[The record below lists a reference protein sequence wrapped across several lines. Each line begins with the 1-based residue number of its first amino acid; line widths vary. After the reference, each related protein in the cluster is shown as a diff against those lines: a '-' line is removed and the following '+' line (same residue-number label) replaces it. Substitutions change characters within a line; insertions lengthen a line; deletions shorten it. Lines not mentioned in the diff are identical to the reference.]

1 MPKLNF
7 DADEA
12 TLLKAYKISSLTPM
26 QWENIDHDLEDSIAG
41 ALLSSTNEM
50 EGDPLGI
57 GSDVNLREMD
67 MESKASVLITS
78 KSFDPKAFLSLVHP
92 NATYQD
98 LASGTVHLQ
107 SSIDA
112 RSEAI
117 RILVEDNFDRFV
129 AVKASTDALY
139 AEMKEGL
146 LEPSTEY
153 ASKPLRDELKQ
164 AAVKANQVFLPVLE
178 NASKADKLRTT
189 LGIFE
194 RSKFFFNLP
203 SFIIESI
210 EAGRYEVAMRDYK
223 KGKLLLDTRPG
234 QLLPISASKDKDKD
248 DKGGGTGGSR
258 PTGPTSAEQ
267 QQQKRILDKVWGNV
281 EKAMGEMR
289 NVLLGK
295 LRESGR
301 SVEEQ
306 EKTLELLIELPFTE
320 DPAWT
325 YFDSQHKYIL
335 EQMNKTF
342 RISTAAVTT
351 ASEKSIHNAGDS
363 ITDSLATQLQQSISA
378 LEAKQPDAIIAKST
392 GEPVWQAILELVK
405 NVGEAMMGNLPNF
418 WKISSGF
425 IDGKFKKT
433 PTTSSSS
440 SRRSPSQC
448 RTMALDVVKLYI
460 SFLSQFFNLSDMA
473 VMSSPSVPSPKDTS
487 PTMLPSNST
496 SFSTAYYLL
505 KILGEIQDC
514 VNELNA
520 MEISADIS
528 ASLKGL
534 LDSTK
539 WRFEDVLIAACNFHH
554 LEAWVSSPS
563 DASATHY
570 LTQMELFQRH
580 ITTAAYRIAGGV
592 DSSSLISKGIKQNP
606 IPTAFVSKITKAF
619 MDVLYGFLEGF
630 VKLVEDER
638 EMAANVKGVVPVAT
652 STATNTLELL
662 DLSDRD
668 SRLLLVVSNLSH
680 ISKAIFPSMM
690 TQLENAF
697 GITIGDERQVFMS
710 RPLDLFD
717 FDWLFEMQTLMAIIA
732 DLDQTMFEGYSKPR
746 AAVVTSLVRGGI
758 LDESMDW
765 YETPQP
771 TEIRPYMYETLMYL
785 VCVHAQI
792 TSVAAVVLERTLNYL
807 AEALAEEALRCFKQ
821 VKRFG
826 MGGMLRATLEIE
838 FMHQT
843 LGKYVTPA
851 AAKTL
856 SDLYNKISQAYARR
870 PGDENLQNHLDGV
883 KKTLA
888 DTRRATGIEFLC
900 FRQTKTSTAKAG
912 GGGAGGKS
920 RDREAKTKDNS
931 GLSSVGTGGTGKG
944 S

>member
-12 TLLKAYKISSLTPM
+12 TLLKAYKISSLNPM
-26 QWENIDHDLEDSIAG
+26 QWEDIDHDFEDSVAG
-41 ALLSSTNEM
+41 ALSSSNNET

-57 GSDVNLREMD
+57 GSDVNLKEMD

-98 LASGTVHLQ
+98 LASGIAHLQ

-117 RILVEDNFDRFV
+117 RILVEDNLDRFV

-146 LEPSTEY
+146 LESSTEY

-189 LGIFE
+189 LGVFE

-248 DKGGGTGGSR
+248 DKGGGASA
-258 PTGPTSAEQ
+258 GPTSAEQ
-267 QQQKRILDKVWGNV
+267 QQQKRILDKVWANV

-289 NVLLGK
+289 NVLLGQ
-295 LRESGR
+295 LRDPGR

-306 EKTLELLIELPFTE
+306 EKTLELLIELPLTE

-325 YFDSQHKYIL
+325 YFDSQHKHIL

-342 RISTAAVTT
+342 RISTAAVT
-351 ASEKSIHNAGDS
+351 AALEKSALDNAGDS
-363 ITDSLATQLQQSISA
+363 LTDSLVTQLRQSISA
-378 LEAKQPDAIIAKST
+378 LEAKQPDAVIAKSA
-392 GEPVWQAILELVK
+392 GEPVWQAILDLVK
-405 NVGEAMMGNLPNF
+405 NVGEAMMGSLPNF
-418 WKISSGF
+418 WKISNGF
-425 IDGKFKKT
+425 IDGKFKKAS
-433 PTTSSSS
+433 TSSSS
-440 SRRSPSQC
+440 TSRRSPSQC
-448 RTMALDVVKLYI
+448 RTMALDIVKLYI

-473 VMSSPSVPSPKDTS
+473 VTSSPGIPSSNDATS
-487 PTMLPSNST
+487 TLLPSNSN
-496 SFSTAYYLL
+496 SLSTAHYLL
-505 KILGEIQDC
+505 KIFGEIQDC

-520 MEISADIS
+520 MEISGDVS

-539 WRFEDVLIAACNFHH
+539 WRFEDVLIAAWLRDASDFHH

-563 DASATHY
+563 DPSATHY
-570 LTQMELFQRH
+570 LTQMELYQRH

-592 DSSSLISKGIKQNP
+592 DSSSLISKGNKQNP
-606 IPTAFVSKITKAF
+606 IPAAFVSKIIKAF
-619 MDVLYGFLEGF
+619 MDVLYTFLEGL

-638 EMAANVKGVVPVAT
+638 EGGANVNGVDPVAT
-652 STATNTLELL
+652 ASTSNATNALELL
-662 DLSDRD
+662 DLSNKD
-668 SRLLLVVSNLSH
+668 SRLLLVLSNLNH
-680 ISKAIFPSMM
+680 MSKSIFPSMI

-697 GITIGDERQVFMS
+697 GVTITDERQ
-710 RPLDLFD
+710 
-717 FDWLFEMQTLMAIIA
+717 TLMTVIA
-732 DLDQTMFEGYSKPR
+732 DLDTTMFQGYSKPR

-765 YETPQP
+765 YETLQP
-771 TEIRPYMYETLMYL
+771 KEIRPYMYETLMYL
-785 VCVHAQI
+785 VGVHAQI
-792 TSVAAVVLERTLNYL
+792 TSVAEVVLERTLNYL
-807 AEALAEEALRCFKQ
+807 AEALAEEALKCFKQ

-843 LGKYVTPA
+843 LGKYVTPT

-900 FRQTKTSTAKAG
+900 FRQTKTASAKTTG
-912 GGGAGGKS
+912 GGGKS
-920 RDREAKTKDNS
+920 RDREAKDRDNA
-931 GLSSVGTGGTGKG
+931 GLRSAGGKVP
-944 S
+944 

>member
-12 TLLKAYKISSLTPM
+12 TLLKAYKISSLNPR
-26 QWENIDHDLEDSIAG
+26 QWEDIDHDFEDSVAG
-41 ALLSSTNEM
+41 ALSSSNNET

-57 GSDVNLREMD
+57 GSDVNLKEMD

-98 LASGTVHLQ
+98 LASGIAHLQ

-117 RILVEDNFDRFV
+117 RILVEDNLDRFV

-146 LEPSTEY
+146 LESSTEY
-153 ASKPLRDELKQ
+153 ASKLLRDELKQ

-189 LGIFE
+189 LGVFE

-248 DKGGGTGGSR
+248 DKGSGASA
-258 PTGPTSAEQ
+258 GPTSAEQ
-267 QQQKRILDKVWGNV
+267 QQQKRILDKVWANV

-289 NVLLGK
+289 NVLLGQ
-295 LRESGR
+295 LRDPGR

-306 EKTLELLIELPFTE
+306 EKTLELLIELPSTE

-325 YFDSQHKYIL
+325 YFDSQHKHIL

-342 RISTAAVTT
+342 RISTAAVT
-351 ASEKSIHNAGDS
+351 AALEKSAVENAA
-363 ITDSLATQLQQSISA
+363 DSLSDFLVTQIQA
-378 LEAKQPDAIIAKST
+378 LRLLAYVLILGDLAKSA
-392 GEPVWQAILELVK
+392 GEPVWQAILDLVK
-405 NVGEAMMGNLPNF
+405 NVGEAMMGSLPNF
-418 WKISSGF
+418 WKISNGF
-425 IDGKFKKT
+425 IDGKFKK
-433 PTTSSSS
+433 PSTSSSS
-440 SRRSPSQC
+440 GSRRSPSQC
-448 RTMALDVVKLYI
+448 RTMALDIVKLYI

-473 VMSSPSVPSPKDTS
+473 VTSSPGIPSSSDATS
-487 PTMLPSNST
+487 TLLPSNSN
-496 SFSTAYYLL
+496 SLSTAHYLL
-505 KILGEIQDC
+505 KIFGEIQDC
-514 VNELNA
+514 VNELSA
-520 MEISADIS
+520 MEISGDVS

-539 WRFEDVLIAACNFHH
+539 WRFEDVLIAAWLRDASDFHH

-563 DASATHY
+563 DPSATQY
-570 LTQMELFQRH
+570 LTQMELYQRH

-592 DSSSLISKGIKQNP
+592 DSSSLIGKGNKQNP
-606 IPTAFVSKITKAF
+606 ISAAFVSKIIKAF
-619 MDVLYGFLEGF
+619 MDVLYTFLEGL

-638 EMAANVKGVVPVAT
+638 EGGVNVNGVVPVAT
-652 STATNTLELL
+652 ASTSNATNALELL
-662 DLSDRD
+662 DLSNKD
-668 SRLLLVVSNLSH
+668 SRLLLVLSNLNH
-680 ISKAIFPSMM
+680 ISKSIFPSMIA
-690 TQLENAF
+690 QLENAF
-697 GITIGDERQVFMS
+697 GVTITDERQ
-710 RPLDLFD
+710 
-717 FDWLFEMQTLMAIIA
+717 TLMTVIA
-732 DLDQTMFEGYSKPR
+732 DLDTTMFQGYSKPR

-758 LDESMDW
+758 LNESMDW
-765 YETPQP
+765 YETLQP
-771 TEIRPYMYETLMYL
+771 KEIRPYMYETLMYL
-785 VCVHAQI
+785 VGVHAQI
-792 TSVAAVVLERTLNYL
+792 TSVADVVLERTLNYL
-807 AEALAEEALRCFKQ
+807 AEALAEEALRCFMQ

-843 LGKYVTPA
+843 LGKYVTPT
-851 AAKTL
+851 AAKML

-900 FRQTKTSTAKAG
+900 FRQTKTASAKATG
-912 GGGAGGKS
+912 GGGKS
-920 RDREAKTKDNS
+920 RDREAKDRDNT
-931 GLSSVGTGGTGKG
+931 GLRNVGGKVP
-944 S
+944 

>member
-12 TLLKAYKISSLTPM
+12 TLLKAYKISSLNPM
-26 QWENIDHDLEDSIAG
+26 QWEDIDHDFEDSVAG
-41 ALLSSTNEM
+41 ALSSSNNET

-57 GSDVNLREMD
+57 GSDVNLKEMD

-98 LASGTVHLQ
+98 LASGIAHLQ

-117 RILVEDNFDRFV
+117 RILVEDNLDRFV

-146 LEPSTEY
+146 LESSTEY
-153 ASKPLRDELKQ
+153 ASKPLRGELKQ

-189 LGIFE
+189 LGVFE

-248 DKGGGTGGSR
+248 DKGGGASA
-258 PTGPTSAEQ
+258 GPTSAEQ
-267 QQQKRILDKVWGNV
+267 QQQKRILDKVWANV

-289 NVLLGK
+289 NVLLGQ
-295 LRESGR
+295 LRDPGR

-306 EKTLELLIELPFTE
+306 EKTLELLIELPLTE
-320 DPAWT
+320 DPAWI
-325 YFDSQHKYIL
+325 YFDSQHKHIL

-342 RISTAAVTT
+342 RISTAAVT
-351 ASEKSIHNAGDS
+351 AALEKSALDNAGDS
-363 ITDSLATQLQQSISA
+363 LTDSLITQLRQSISA
-378 LEAKQPDAIIAKST
+378 LEAKQPDAVIAKSA
-392 GEPVWQAILELVK
+392 GEPVWQAILDLVK
-405 NVGEAMMGNLPNF
+405 NVGEAMMGSLPNF
-418 WKISSGF
+418 WKISNGF
-425 IDGKFKKT
+425 IDGKFKKAS
-433 PTTSSSS
+433 TSSSS
-440 SRRSPSQC
+440 TSRRSPSQC
-448 RTMALDVVKLYI
+448 RTMALDIVKLYI

-473 VMSSPSVPSPKDTS
+473 VTSSPGIPSSNDATS
-487 PTMLPSNST
+487 TLLPSNSN
-496 SFSTAYYLL
+496 SLSTAHYLL
-505 KILGEIQDC
+505 KIFGEIQDC

-520 MEISADIS
+520 MEISGDVS

-539 WRFEDVLIAACNFHH
+539 WRFEDVLIAAWLRDASDFHH
-554 LEAWVSSPS
+554 LEAWVSNPS
-563 DASATHY
+563 DPSATHY
-570 LTQMELFQRH
+570 LTQMELYQRH

-592 DSSSLISKGIKQNP
+592 DSSSLISKGNKQNP
-606 IPTAFVSKITKAF
+606 IPAAFVSKIIKAF
-619 MDVLYGFLEGF
+619 MDVLYTFLEGL

-638 EMAANVKGVVPVAT
+638 EGGANVKGVDPVAT
-652 STATNTLELL
+652 ASTSNATNALELL
-662 DLSDRD
+662 DLSNKD
-668 SRLLLVVSNLSH
+668 SRLLLVLSNLNH
-680 ISKAIFPSMM
+680 MSKSIFPSMI

-697 GITIGDERQVFMS
+697 GVTITDERQ
-710 RPLDLFD
+710 
-717 FDWLFEMQTLMAIIA
+717 TLMTVIA
-732 DLDQTMFEGYSKPR
+732 DLDTTMFQGYSKPR

-765 YETPQP
+765 YETLQP
-771 TEIRPYMYETLMYL
+771 KEIRPYMYETLMYL
-785 VCVHAQI
+785 VGVHAQI
-792 TSVAAVVLERTLNYL
+792 TSVAEVVLERTLNYL
-807 AEALAEEALRCFKQ
+807 AEALAEEALKCFKQ

-843 LGKYVTPA
+843 LGKYVTPT

-900 FRQTKTSTAKAG
+900 FRQTKTASAKTTG
-912 GGGAGGKS
+912 GGGKS
-920 RDREAKTKDNS
+920 RDREVKDRDNA
-931 GLSSVGTGGTGKG
+931 GLRSTGGKVP
-944 S
+944 

>member
-12 TLLKAYKISSLTPM
+12 TLLKAYKISSLNPM
-26 QWENIDHDLEDSIAG
+26 QWEDIDHDFEDSVAG
-41 ALLSSTNEM
+41 ALSSSNNET

-57 GSDVNLREMD
+57 GSDVNLKEMD

-98 LASGTVHLQ
+98 LASGIAHLQ

-117 RILVEDNFDRFV
+117 RILVEDNLDRFV

-146 LEPSTEY
+146 LESSTEY

-189 LGIFE
+189 LGVFE

-248 DKGGGTGGSR
+248 EKGGGASV
-258 PTGPTSAEQ
+258 GPTSAEQ
-267 QQQKRILDKVWGNV
+267 QQQKRILDKVWANV

-289 NVLLGK
+289 NVLLGQ
-295 LRESGR
+295 LRDPAR

-306 EKTLELLIELPFTE
+306 EKTLELLIELPLTE

-325 YFDSQHKYIL
+325 YFDSQHKHIL

-342 RISTAAVTT
+342 RISTAAVT
-351 ASEKSIHNAGDS
+351 AALEKSALDNAGDS
-363 ITDSLATQLQQSISA
+363 LTDSLVTQLRQSISA
-378 LEAKQPDAIIAKST
+378 LEAKQPDAVIAKSA
-392 GEPVWQAILELVK
+392 GEPVWQAILDLVK
-405 NVGEAMMGNLPNF
+405 NVGEAMMGSLPNF
-418 WKISSGF
+418 WKISNGF
-425 IDGKFKKT
+425 IDGKFKKAST
-433 PTTSSSS
+433 SSSSS

-448 RTMALDVVKLYI
+448 RTMALDIVKLYI

-473 VMSSPSVPSPKDTS
+473 VTSSPGIPSSNDATS
-487 PTMLPSNST
+487 TLLPSNSN
-496 SFSTAYYLL
+496 SLSTAHYLL
-505 KILGEIQDC
+505 KIFGEIQDC

-520 MEISADIS
+520 MEISGDVS

-539 WRFEDVLIAACNFHH
+539 WRFEDVLIAAWLRDASDFHH

-563 DASATHY
+563 DPSATHY
-570 LTQMELFQRH
+570 LTQMELYQRH

-592 DSSSLISKGIKQNP
+592 DSSSLISKGNKQNP
-606 IPTAFVSKITKAF
+606 IPAAFVSKIIKAF
-619 MDVLYGFLEGF
+619 MDVLYTFLEGL

-638 EMAANVKGVVPVAT
+638 EGGANVKGVDPVAT
-652 STATNTLELL
+652 ASTSNATNALELL
-662 DLSDRD
+662 DLSNRD
-668 SRLLLVVSNLSH
+668 SRLLLVLSNLNH
-680 ISKAIFPSMM
+680 MSKLIFPSMI

-697 GITIGDERQVFMS
+697 GVTITDERQ
-710 RPLDLFD
+710 
-717 FDWLFEMQTLMAIIA
+717 TLMTVIA
-732 DLDQTMFEGYSKPR
+732 DLDTTMFQGYSKPR

-765 YETPQP
+765 YETLQP
-771 TEIRPYMYETLMYL
+771 KG
-785 VCVHAQI
+785 
-792 TSVAAVVLERTLNYL
+792 
-807 AEALAEEALRCFKQ
+807 EEVRDGWN
-821 VKRFG
+821 VEG
-826 MGGMLRATLEIE
+826 IIATLEIE

-843 LGKYVTPA
+843 LGKYVTPT

-900 FRQTKTSTAKAG
+900 FRQTKTASAKTTG
-912 GGGAGGKS
+912 GGGKS
-920 RDREAKTKDNS
+920 RDREAKDRDNA
-931 GLSSVGTGGTGKG
+931 GLRSAGGKVP
-944 S
+944 